1 MGKKSAKGKGK
12 KPSRTRAK
20 EKARSKAPA
29 GSKANPLAEIEK
41 SFQELE
47 RRLEEAFSDGWRF
60 PSRWELPEWS
70 RFSKLKNMTPRVDII
85 DRDEDIMVRADVPGV
100 KRENLEVTL
109 TDNTI
114 TIKGKTSE
122 EKKEEKGDYFRSETM
137 KGTFARTMYL
147 PSDVDGGRAESSFRD
162 GVLEITVPKIEK
174 ARRIKVDVP

>member
-1 MGKKSAKGKGK
+1 MGKKSAKGKAKAKGK
-12 KPSRTRAK
+12 KSVKAK
-20 EKARSKAPA
+20 GKGAA
-29 GSKANPLAEIEK
+29 GAGDSPLAEIGK
-41 SFQELE
+41 NFQELE

-60 PSRWELPEWS
+60 PPRWEAPEWS
-70 RFSKLKNMTPRVDII
+70 RLSKLKNMMPKVDII

-137 KGTFARTMYL
+137 KGAFARTVYL
-147 PSDVDGGRAESSFRD
+147 PSDVDGGRAESSFRN
-162 GVLEITVPKIEK
+162 GVLEVTVPKIEK